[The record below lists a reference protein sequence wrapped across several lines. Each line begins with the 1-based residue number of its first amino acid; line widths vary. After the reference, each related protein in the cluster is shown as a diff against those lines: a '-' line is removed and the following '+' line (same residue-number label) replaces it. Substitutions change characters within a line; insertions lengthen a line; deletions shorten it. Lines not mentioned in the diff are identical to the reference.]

1 MTAANSRTRTKTT
14 TRSTTS
20 SAAKAATVGRA
31 TKKTTPTK
39 TSAPAKT
46 AKTIKTAKATN
57 GGAPAEPRFLNRELS
72 LLQFNE
78 RVLAMAQNPSTPL
91 LERLRYLCIVSSN
104 LDEFFEIRVSSLK
117 EQDRLYPGM
126 RGPDGLTAADALAQV
141 EQAVHGLVQKLYA
154 LINEE
159 VQPSLRSQGVYLHHA
174 SEWDD
179 AQREWAHDLFVRDMM
194 PLLTPIALD
203 PAHPFPR
210 VLNKSLNFIVPLSG
224 EDAFGRKGSIAVVQA
239 PRALPRVVR
248 MPPSVAGL
256 PHGFILLT
264 SLIRAFAGEL
274 FPGMEAHGVFQ
285 WRVTRNSDLFVDEE
299 EVTNL
304 RLALQG
310 ELSQRNFGS
319 AVRLEID
326 QLTPPHI
333 EALLQKEFGLQAA
346 DTYRVNGPANV
357 ARLMQICQEVDRPDL
372 LFPEFRGPVPKAFTT
387 LPHRTGA
394 IFDLIAANDQLLHH
408 PYQSFQPVID
418 FLTAAASD
426 PDVVAIKQTIYRT
439 GEDSELMELLL
450 AAARAGKEVTVVV
463 ELMARFDEQTN
474 IKWASRLEEV
484 GAHVVY
490 GVVGHKT
497 HAKMLLV
504 LRREQGRIRRYGHLG
519 TGNYHQRTA
528 RLYTDFGLMTANPVI
543 CEDMDKVF
551 AQLTGL
557 GARRQLNCLMQSPFS
572 LHGAVMD
579 LIKAETAAAK
589 AGKKARIMAKMNSL
603 LEPQV
608 IEALYAASAAGVK
621 IDLVIRGVCALRSG
635 VPGLSENI
643 RVRSIIGRFLEHSRV
658 FYFYASG
665 HEKVYLSSADWMDR
679 NFFRRVEVAFPVLD
693 PALKRR
699 VIRESFTLAL
709 RDNVRGW
716 LQQPDGKFVQIAS
729 RSKPFSMHEELIR
742 LLGNK

>member
-1 MTAANSRTRTKTT
+1 MATTTVRASKQPQTISDRTANAVRTRTPK
-14 TRSTTS
+14 
-20 SAAKAATVGRA
+20 V
-31 TKKTTPTK
+31 
-39 TSAPAKT
+39 
-46 AKTIKTAKATN
+46 I
-57 GGAPAEPRFLNRELS
+57 EPRFLNRELS

-78 RVLAMAQNPSTPL
+78 RVLAMAKNPATPL

-117 EQDRLYPGM
+117 EQQRLHPTM
-126 RGPDGLTAADALAQV
+126 RGPDGLTASDALALV
-141 EQAVHGLVQKLYA
+141 EKAVHALVQKLYA
-154 LINEE
+154 LLNDE
-159 VQPSLRSQGVYLHHA
+159 VLPSLRTQGVYLHQA
-174 SEWDD
+174 SEWDE
-179 AQREWAHDLFVRDMM
+179 AQRAWAHDLFVRDMM

-224 EDAFGRKGSIAVVQA
+224 EDAFGRKARIAVVQA

-248 MPPSVAGL
+248 MPPSISGL

-264 SLIRAFAGEL
+264 SLIRAFAPEL

-304 RLALQG
+304 RQALQG

-333 EALLQKEFGLQAA
+333 EALLQTEFGLQAG

-372 LFPEFRGPVPKAFTT
+372 LFPEFQGPVPKVFAT
-387 LPHRTGA
+387 LPHKQGA
-394 IFDLIAANDQLLHH
+394 IFDLIAAGDQLLHH

-418 FLTAAASD
+418 LLTAAARD
-426 PDVVAIKQTIYRT
+426 PNVVAIKQTIYRT
-439 GEDSELMELLL
+439 GEDSKLMELLI
-450 AAARAGKEVTVVV
+450 AAARAGKEVTAVV

-474 IKWASRLEEV
+474 INWAARLEEV

-519 TGNYHQRTA
+519 TGNYHPRTA
-528 RLYTDFGLMTANPVI
+528 RLYTDFGLITANPTI

-551 AQLTGL
+551 SQLTGL
-557 GARRQLNCLMQSPFS
+557 GARRQLKLLLQSPFTIHES
-572 LHGAVMD
+572 VISM
-579 LIKAETAAAK
+579 IRAEMAAAK

-608 IEALYAASAAGVK
+608 IEALYLASQAGVK
-621 IDLVIRGVCALRSG
+621 IDLIVRGVCALRAG
-635 VPGLSENI
+635 VPGLSDNI

-658 FYFYASG
+658 FYFFDG
-665 HEKVYLSSADWMDR
+665 GKEQVYLSSADWMDR

-693 PALKRR
+693 PVLKRR
-699 VIRESFTLAL
+699 VIREAFTLAL
-709 RDNVRGW
+709 KDNTRAW
-716 LQQPDGKFVQIAS
+716 SQQPDGKFVRVAS
-729 RSKPFSMHEELIR
+729 RAAPANMHDELIA
-742 LLGNK
+742 LLGSK

>member
-1 MTAANSRTRTKTT
+1 MTASKASPRKRVSRP
-14 TRSTTS
+14 SQPS
-20 SAAKAATVGRA
+20 SAV
-31 TKKTTPTK
+31 PL
-39 TSAPAKT
+39 
-46 AKTIKTAKATN
+46 
-57 GGAPAEPRFLNRELS
+57 FLNRELS

-78 RVLAMAQNPSTPL
+78 RVLAMAENPTTPL
-91 LERLRYLCIVSSN
+91 LERLRYLCIVGSN

-117 EQDRLYPGM
+117 EQNRLHPALE
-126 RGPDGLTAADALAQV
+126 GPDGLTALQV
-141 EQAVHGLVQKLYA
+141 FEQVQITVHGLVKRLYG
-154 LINEE
+154 LLNE
-159 VQPSLRSQGVYLHHA
+159 QILPRLRAEGVYLHHA

-179 AQREWAHDLFVRDMM
+179 VQRAWAHELFVRDMM
-194 PLLTPIALD
+194 PLLTPIGLD

-224 EDAFGRKGSIAVVQA
+224 EDAFGRKATVAVVQA

-248 MPPSVAGL
+248 MPPEVSGL

-274 FPGMEAHGVFQ
+274 FPGMEALGVFQ

-310 ELSQRNFGS
+310 ELSQRNFGY

-326 QLTPPHI
+326 QLTPPSI
-333 EALLQKEFGLQAA
+333 EALLQGEFSLSAE

-357 ARLMQICQEVDRPDL
+357 ARLMHICQNVDRPDL
-372 LFPEFRGPVPKAFTT
+372 LFPEFRGPVPQAFAK
-387 LPHRTGA
+387 LSHRLGA
-394 IFDLIAANDQLLHH
+394 MFDLISQADQLLHH
-408 PYQSFQPVID
+408 PYQSFTPVID
-418 FLTAAASD
+418 LLTTAAID
-426 PDVVAIKQTIYRT
+426 PDVMAIKMTIYRT
-439 GEDSELMELLL
+439 GEDSELMQLLL
-450 AAARAGKEVTVVV
+450 SAARAGKEVTVVV

-474 IKWASRLEEV
+474 INWASRLEEV

-504 LRREQGRIRRYGHLG
+504 LRREQGRLKRYAHLG
-519 TGNYHQRTA
+519 TGNYHPRTA
-528 RLYTDFGLMTANPVI
+528 RLYTDFGLMTANPTL

-557 GARRQLNCLMQSPFS
+557 GARRDLKLLLQSPFT
-572 LHGAVMD
+572 LHGSVMAM
-579 LIKAETAAAK
+579 IEAETKAAK

-608 IEALYAASAAGVK
+608 IEALYQASQAGVK
-621 IDLVIRGVCALRSG
+621 IELIIRGACALRAG
-635 VPGLSENI
+635 VAGLSENI
-643 RVRSIIGRFLEHSRV
+643 RVRSIIGQFLEHSRV
-658 FYFYASG
+658 FYFYAEG
-665 HEKVYLSSADWMDR
+665 QENVYLSSADWMDR
-679 NFFRRVEVAFPVLD
+679 NFFRRVEIAFPVLD

-699 VIRESFTLAL
+699 VVREAFTIAMK
-709 RDNVRGW
+709 DNVRAW
-716 LQQPDGKFVQIAS
+716 AQQDNGEFVRVGS
-729 RSKPFSMHEELIR
+729 RGAPVCMHDELIR
-742 LLGNK
+742 LLAVK